1 MARRWSRLQPR
12 PDQNRLDNPRCHLA
26 GPREEEQDRGS
37 GHPHPGPDQ
46 DVTGI
51 VIADIYP
58 GEADQGGGEQ
68 QQAAEPPVNGHEHHR
83 DRERGGRVVARK
95 RTVGGMRQQEV
106 DLSGMSHERP
116 GTIPDMTQ
124 KLVGQERQAGREQG
138 QDGLITFGSTSAP
151 EAVQEPAHYQCDEGW
166 FGPAGQGHHHRIDKR
181 QMSRRAVDQ
190 LLEAVIHQPGGD
202 PRDGAVEA
210 GLRALKTRKRS
221 QSEGINSTM
230 PATITISIAVRVPSG
245 AAVDWIVS
253 PGGTR

>member
-51 VIADIYP
+51 VIADIDP

-83 DRERGGRVVARK
+83 DRERGSRVVARK

-124 KLVGQERQAGREQG
+124 KLVGKERQAGREQG
-138 QDGLITFGSTSAP
+138 QDGLITLGSTSAP
-151 EAVQEPAHYQCDEGW
+151 GRTGTSPLPA
-166 FGPAGQGHHHRIDKR
+166 R
-181 QMSRRAVDQ
+181 
-190 LLEAVIHQPGGD
+190 
-202 PRDGAVEA
+202 
-210 GLRALKTRKRS
+210 
-221 QSEGINSTM
+221 
-230 PATITISIAVRVPSG
+230 
-245 AAVDWIVS
+245 
-253 PGGTR
+253 